1 MSKFSYLYADPS
13 VGGFSA
19 SLAAKMNDGSGS
31 GPTPYGTYDRD
42 TSFVSESVDV
52 CKWTARRLGH
62 PVMQLEFNSGSIWAC
77 FEEAVSEYS
86 LHINNYNIKN
96 WLWESY
102 GSDDKISGSGWSN
115 EDTAS
120 ITMGTGSATVMHG
133 HLGTAFHL
141 SKQYGEAANV
151 GGELTL
157 HTGSLA
163 LTASKQ
169 VYDLQTESNISSSH
183 AGKRLEIQRVFN
195 MGPSAIT
202 RFYDPFA
209 GSFEQRNMLD
219 AFGMSNT
226 APAVTYMMRPIS
238 HDISRAQAIETNDLI
253 RKSAYSFELVNNK
266 LRIFPRPTSTDA
278 GDKLWFHYYVRDEQV
293 STTRS
298 STTNKVTDP
307 SNIPYKFITYEEIN
321 AAGRQWIR
329 KFTLAL
335 AKELLGIIRSK
346 YASLPLPNGEVT
358 MDGEALKAEG
368 REEKTML
375 LEELKEFLDSVTL
388 VERSRAEA
396 DTAAAN
402 QELLARSPLQIYI
415 G

>member
-1 MSKFSYLYADPS
+1 MSKFSYLYTDPT
-13 VGGFSA
+13 VTGFSA
-19 SLAAKMNDGSGS
+19 SLALKTIGTGT
-31 GPTPYGTYDRD
+31 GPTPYGTYDTD
-42 TSFVSESVDV
+42 ISFVSESVDV

-62 PVMQLEFNSGSIWAC
+62 PVMQLEFSSGSIWAC

-86 LHINNYNIKN
+86 LHINNYNMKN
-96 WLWESY
+96 WLWDSY
-102 GSDDKISGSGWSN
+102 GADTKKSGSQWSN
-115 EDTAS
+115 AGAS
-120 ITMGTGSATVMHG
+120 SNTMGTGSIQPTHG
-133 HLGTAFHL
+133 HLGTAFYL
-141 SKQYGEAANV
+141 SKQYGETANV
-151 GGELTL
+151 GGEITL
-157 HTGSLA
+157 HTGSISLSS
-163 LTASKQ
+163 SKQ

-183 AGKRLEIQRVFN
+183 TGKRLEIQRVFN

-219 AFGMSNT
+219 AFGMSNV
-226 APAVTYMMRPIS
+226 APAVTYIMRPIS

-266 LRIFPRPTSTDA
+266 LRIFPRPASADE
-278 GDKLWFHYYVRDEQV
+278 GDKIWFHYYVRDEQV

-307 SNIPYKFITYEEIN
+307 SNIPYKFITYNEIN

-329 KFTLAL
+329 KYTLAL

-346 YASLPLPNGEVT
+346 YAALPLPNGEVT

-388 VERSRAEA
+388 SERSRAEA
-396 DTAAAN
+396 DTAEAN
-402 QELLARSPLQIYI
+402 QQLLARSPLQIYI